1 MERYAVLNV
10 GSGEILSLWHTT
22 EEAAHADAAEAESHE
37 TQPDC
42 NVVRFSEWAPGRRLS
57 ELAGERWEG
66 QHPLVTCGPDGSLA
80 FTGEIVSA
88 QSYPLQES
96 GCTVTECGCAAYK
109 RGG

>member
-10 GSGEILSLWHTT
+10 GSREIISTWYAT
-22 EEAAHADAAEAESHE
+22 EEEAHAVAAECEAHE

-42 NVVRFSEWAPGRRLS
+42 NVVRFSEWAPGRRVAALRN
-57 ELAGERWEG
+57 ERWEG
-66 QHPLVTCGPDGSLA
+66 AYPLVTFGLDWSWV

-88 QSYPLQES
+88 QEP
-96 GCTVTECGCAAYK
+96 GITVLECGRAAYR

>member
-10 GSGEILSLWHTT
+10 GSGEILSQWHTT

-42 NVVRFSEWAPGRRLS
+42 NVVRFSEWAPGRRVAALG
-57 ELAGERWEG
+57 GERWAG
-66 QHPLVTCGPDGSLA
+66 QYPLVTLDPGWSLVL
-80 FTGEIVSA
+80 TGEIVPA
-88 QSYPLQES
+88 NEA
-96 GCTVTECGCAAYK
+96 GCTVTDCGRAAYR

>member
-1 MERYAVLNV
+1 MERYAVQLV
-10 GSGEILSLWHTT
+10 GSGQIVSSWLSGMDTALLLSTRF
-22 EEAAHADAAEAESHE
+22 AEPAV
-37 TQPDC
+37 
-42 NVVRFSEWAPGRRLS
+42 VVRFSEWAPGRRLS

-66 QHPLVTCGPDGSLA
+66 QHPLVTCGPDGSLV